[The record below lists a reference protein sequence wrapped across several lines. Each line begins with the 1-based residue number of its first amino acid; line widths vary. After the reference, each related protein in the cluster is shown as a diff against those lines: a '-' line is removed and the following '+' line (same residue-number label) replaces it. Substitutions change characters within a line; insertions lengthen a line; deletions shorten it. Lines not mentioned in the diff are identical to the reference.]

1 MTSSALG
8 IVLGVLVG
16 LRHAFEA
23 DHLTAVST
31 LITETHSP
39 RSGALLGVLWGI
51 GHTVSLVVVGVILVI
66 VGATL
71 PERAG
76 VVFELGVAAMLLVL
90 GVRTIALASRA
101 STHTHTH
108 SHSHSH
114 SYLILRSHP
123 RPHAH
128 THVTAKRWRPVVV
141 GLVHGLAGSGALT
154 AVVFARLPGT
164 AARILYMVL
173 FGVGSIAGMAIA
185 SGLAGA
191 AIGFLARS
199 ASTRKWIAIS
209 TGVLSVAVGILWSIP
224 LM

>member
-51 GHTVSLVVVGVILVI
+51 GHTVSLVVVGVTLVI

-71 PERAG
+71 PEGAG

-90 GVRTIALASRA
+90 GVRTVALASRA
-101 STHTHTH
+101 SPRARA
-108 SHSHSH
+108 HSH
-114 SYLILRSHP
+114 SYRIATS
-123 RPHAH
+123 HAH
-128 THVTAKRWRPVVV
+128 KRTQATAKRWRPVVV

-154 AVVFARLPGT
+154 AIVFARLPGT

-209 TGVLSVAVGILWSIP
+209 TGVLSIALGILWSLP
-224 LM
+224 LV